1 MELFPAIDVRAG
13 RCVRLRQGDYADETV
28 YGDDPVAVAVSF
40 AEAGA
45 RWVHTVDL
53 DAARTGDPMNRPVI
67 AAIAAAVA
75 PFGAKVQTGG
85 GVRNLASVEDLLARG
100 VARVVIGTAAVE
112 DPSFVAAAAAGNPGG
127 VAVGLDARAL
137 ADGRY
142 DVAVRGWT
150 EGSGHDLFALLAG
163 FADMG
168 VAAAIV
174 TEIGRDGMLSGPDLV
189 GLQRALDV
197 TDLDLPQGSTESEG
211 AEPVS
216 ARSGTTLG
224 VGAKGLPGSA
234 GLRAFEALDVIASGG
249 VSSLDD
255 LVALR
260 GLVSVGGRSLAGAI
274 AGKAIY
280 ERRFTVAEGVAAC
293 RGDAR

>member
-28 YGDDPVAVAVSF
+28 YGDDPVAMAVSF

-85 GVRNLASVEDLLARG
+85 GVRDLASVEDLLARG

-112 DPSFVAAAAAGNPGG
+112 DPSFVAAAAAGNPGA

-150 EGSGHDLFALLAG
+150 EGSGHDLFALLG
-163 FADMG
+163 SFADMG

-197 TDLDLPQGSTESEG
+197 TDLAAGHDPAGAAGVEDGSTGSGENESG
-211 AEPVS
+211 AT
-216 ARSGTTLG
+216 SGF
-224 VGAKGLPGSA
+224 GSS
-234 GLRAFEALDVIASGG
+234 GFRLFEALDVIASGG

-255 LVALR
+255 LIALR
-260 GLVSVGGRSLAGAI
+260 GLRSAGGRTLAGAI

-280 ERRFTVAEGVAAC
+280 ERRFTVAEGVVTC
-293 RGDAR
+293 RGDAL